1 MKNNIYDSVLHD
13 PYKNIAFERQ
23 LTQMHKEKATLF
35 LWQNDNC
42 VVIGRNQNAH
52 VECNL
57 EYLRENNIKLSR
69 RYSGGGAVFHDL
81 GNINYT
87 LVMKESEYDIAYAKE
102 YLYDALKN
110 IGFNVDFTG
119 RNDITID
126 GAKFSGQAYF
136 FHNNM
141 HVLHGTLMFDL
152 NISALGKCLTPS
164 KQKLASKG
172 IKSVK
177 SRVVNLKQIKPE
189 ITVEEIK
196 ESLISS
202 FIKYYGESNP
212 LVLVDD
218 SMIDNE
224 LNNYLMSDEWLLGK
238 NPSYDV
244 ELERKLSFG
253 NVLVRLS
260 VKNNKINKVDFYTDS
275 LYTDWLSLEETL
287 LGKEFEEN
295 MVFNMIEDFYEK
307 EIR

>member
-1 MKNNIYDSVLHD
+1 MKNHIYDSVLHD

-23 LTQMHKEKATLF
+23 LTEMHKEGATLF

-42 VVIGRNQNAH
+42 VVIGRNQNAY

-57 EYLRENNIKLSR
+57 EYLKENDIKLSR

-87 LVMKESEYDIAYAKE
+87 LVMKESEYDVDYAKK
-102 YLYDALKN
+102 YLYEALKN
-110 IGFNVDFTG
+110 IGFDVEFSG

-136 FHNNM
+136 FYNNM

-152 NISALGKCLTPS
+152 NLGALGKCLTPS

-172 IKSVK
+172 IKSVR
-177 SRVVNLKQIKPE
+177 SRVVNLKQIKPD

-196 ESLISS
+196 ASLIQSFEKFYGSS
-202 FIKYYGESNP
+202 EDV
-212 LVLVDD
+212 VLVNDE
-218 SMIDNE
+218 MIDHE
-224 LNNYLMSDEWLLGK
+224 LNDYLMSEEWLLGK
-238 NPSYDV
+238 NPKYDV

-253 NVLVRLS
+253 NMLLRLS
-260 VKNNKINKVDFYTDS
+260 IKNNKIKKASFYTDS
-275 LYTDWLSLEETL
+275 LNTKWDFLEERLIGVDFDEESIYDL
-287 LGKEFEEN
+287 LEKYYIEE
-295 MVFNMIEDFYEK
+295 V
-307 EIR
+307 R